1 MAKSIRA
8 ARSRAWLL
16 VAFALVVAGIVIAS
30 LRAGARGPEAPPPQ
44 ADPPQPEARP
54 ESAPEPVKAA
64 PIVVR
69 APTPEATLPIENA
82 SAPDT
87 VNPRHFQAMLAF
99 GRARQDAVDDCRDRV
114 KLPPVAK
121 LLEWATVTG
130 RPYNT
135 PVEEISMQQNI
146 LFEVV
151 TTPGAYRLV
160 SATVTET
167 WLDFPYPPQDPWT
180 WRAPF
185 SDPALERCV
194 EHALTGARFES
205 PGVVAGERFRFQG
218 RAGEAVCD
226 LR

>member
-8 ARSRAWLL
+8 GRRRAWLL
-16 VAFALVVAGIVIAS
+16 VAFGLAVAGIVIAT
-30 LRAGARGPEAPPPQ
+30 LRAGAPGPEAPPP
-44 ADPPQPEARP
+44 PPQPEARA
-54 ESAPEPVKAA
+54 ESAPEPVRAA
-64 PIVVR
+64 PIAVR
-69 APTPEATLPIENA
+69 APAPEPALPIENA

-87 VNPRHFQAMLAF
+87 IDPRHFQAMLAF

-114 KLPPVAK
+114 KLPAVAK

-130 RPYNT
+130 RPYNAI

-205 PGVVAGERFRFQG
+205 PGVVAGERFRIQG
-218 RAGEAVCD
+218 RAGEAVYD

>member
-1 MAKSIRA
+1 MAKGIRA
-8 ARSRAWLL
+8 ARGRAWLL
-16 VAFALVVAGIVIAS
+16 VASGLVVAGTVIAS
-30 LRAGARGPEAPPPQ
+30 LRAGAPGPEAP
-44 ADPPQPEARP
+44 PPQPEARP

-64 PIVVR
+64 PVVVR
-69 APTPEATLPIENA
+69 APAPEPTLPIENA

-114 KLPPVAK
+114 KLPAVAK

-130 RPYNT
+130 RPYDI

-194 EHALTGARFES
+194 ENALTGARFES
-205 PGVVAGERFRFQG
+205 PGVVAGERFRIQG
-218 RAGEAVCD
+218 RAGEAVYD